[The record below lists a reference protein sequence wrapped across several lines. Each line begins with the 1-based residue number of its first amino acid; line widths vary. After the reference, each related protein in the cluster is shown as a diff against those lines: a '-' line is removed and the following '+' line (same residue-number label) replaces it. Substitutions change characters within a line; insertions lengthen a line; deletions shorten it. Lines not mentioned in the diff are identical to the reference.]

1 MSAWLGV
8 ILGGAVGSALRYG
21 VALAMGNKL
30 GTEFPYGTLTV
41 NVLGC
46 LLIGC
51 LAVLFTGPWAAK
63 EELRLAV
70 LVGGL
75 GGFTTFSS
83 FGLETL
89 GLVNAGR
96 WSAALIYVTVSNM
109 GGLLAV
115 WVGSRLGRIIH
126 G

>member
-30 GTEFPYGTLTV
+30 GPEFPYGTLTV

-51 LAVLFTGPWAAK
+51 LGALFTGPWAAR

-96 WSAALIYVTVSNM
+96 WSAALIYVTVSNL
-109 GGLLAV
+109 GGLFAV
-115 WVGSRLGRIIH
+115 WIGSRLGRLVH
-126 G
+126 